1 MWTDPVT
8 DTEGRFPDVT
18 VREDVELGVQIL
30 RLSARDEDGGSDGEV
45 RYDIQSATSSE

>member
-18 VREDVELGVQIL
+18 VREDVSPGVQIL